1 MAASPARP
9 SLTTYA
15 AAPARSSTHPRARP
29 PRSRPTWSSCP
40 VVGPRIYWTW
50 SLVWRRCELRATVLA
65 VVDALTD
72 GIGDLGINAPGARL
86 PDGDPYKR

>member
-1 MAASPARP
+1 
-9 SLTTYA
+9 
-15 AAPARSSTHPRARP
+15 
-29 PRSRPTWSSCP
+29 

-65 VVDALTD
+65 VVEALTD
-72 GIGDLGINAPGARL
+72 GIGDLGINAAGAWL